1 MLEIKGITQRFGGVT
16 ALEDVSFT
24 LRPNDITGVIGPNGA
39 GKTTLFNIISG
50 IYRQTSGTIFFDGK
64 DISGIPPE
72 LLAKRGLVRT
82 FQNVELFTQM
92 TVLENAM
99 VGLHTKSHSGIFA
112 CMLKTPGN
120 LAEER
125 RIRKQALQWLEFTGI
140 ADLADMKAG
149 NLAFGKGRMLEIAR
163 AMALEP
169 RIILMDEPAAL
180 TTGKP
185 ANLHLLS
192 EKYGNP
198 ELLWSSLNMTWN
210 WSWMY
215 AILSWSSIWV
225 VDSQKGLRVKS
236 RKIRQSSQL
245 IWVKGRAKIGNAQ
258 GQKYQYLLWAGSCI
272 EKCLS
277 SSE

>member
-169 RIILMDEPAAL
+169 RIILMDEPAAGL
-180 TTGKP
+180 NNRETC
-185 ANLHLLS
+185 
-192 EKYGNP
+192 
-198 ELLWSSLNMTWN
+198 ELASL
-210 WSWMY
+210 
-215 AILSWSSIWV
+215 I
-225 VDSQKGLRVKS
+225 
-236 RKIRQSSQL
+236 RKIRESGVTVVLVEHDMELVMDVCDSIL
-245 IWVKGRAKIGNAQ
+245 VLNLGRRLAEGTPREIQENKAVIAA
-258 GQKYQYLLWAGSCI
+258 YLG
-272 EKCLS
+272 EG
-277 SSE
+277 